1 MSNKWDAINESRDLA
16 LKRERLTV
24 ALAMSL
30 SAGMLMDSVLE
41 EYDSSDPT
49 YHEILRAIHAWVL
62 AKAAIRKDIDRLT
75 GVEALADHAI
85 DGGE

>member
-16 LKRERLTV
+16 LKRESLTV

-49 YHEILRAIHAWVL
+49 YHEILRAINAWS
-62 AKAAIRKDIDRLT
+62 AARVKVRKDINRLT